1 MERRSLGRFVRPA
14 IILALV
20 FLGTACAAHA
30 PQDYIRHVSGSEA
43 RTASR
48 LFTPVFW
55 IAAAVFFLVEG
66 LVVFAAVKF
75 RDRPGR
81 EEPKQIHGNSALELT
96 WTAIP
101 ALILAVV
108 AVPTVLTIFS
118 VAAKP
123 APNQV
128 KVHVVA
134 HQWWWEYQ
142 YVDTKPEVIT
152 ANELVLP
159 VNKSAYFTL
168 DSVDVIHSFWVP
180 KLAGKQDV
188 VPGRTNTLEFTP
200 FRTGEFYGQCTEYCS
215 LSHANMRLRVI
226 VKTQADFDAWIAQ
239 QQAPAAQPSTTE
251 AQAGQQVFMSNICI
265 TCHTING
272 TQAQGQLGPNLT
284 HFAGRGTFAGSM
296 FDNNAPNVDRWI
308 HETSLLKPGVI
319 MPRFGCGQTNEPP
332 YTGLKCISDA
342 DIQSIVAYLESL
354 Q

>member
-1 MERRSLGRFVRPA
+1 MERRSLGRLVRPA
-14 IILALV
+14 IILSLV

-30 PQDYIRHVSGSEA
+30 PQDYLKNLAGSEA
-43 RTASR
+43 RKANN
-48 LFTPVFW
+48 LFVPVFW
-55 IAAAVFFLVEG
+55 IAAFVFFFVEG
-66 LVVFAAVKF
+66 LIVFAAVKF
-75 RDRPGR
+75 RDRAGR

-108 AVPTVLTIFS
+108 AVPTVLTIFN

-123 APNQV
+123 GPNQV
-128 KVHVVA
+128 KVHVIA

-142 YVDTKPEVIT
+142 YLGTNPEVIT

-159 VNKSAYFTL
+159 VNKPVYFTL

-180 KLAGKQDV
+180 KMAGKQDV

-200 FRTGEFYGQCTEYCS
+200 FETGEFYGQCTEYCS

-226 VKTQADFDAWIAQ
+226 VKSQADYDAWLHE
-239 QQAPAAQPSTTE
+239 QQAPPVQPATPDAQ
-251 AQAGQQVFMSNICI
+251 QGQQIFMSNICI
-265 TCHTING
+265 TCHTIAG

-284 HFAGRGTFAGSM
+284 HFASRGTFAGSM
-296 FDNNAPNVDRWI
+296 FDNTPGNVDRWI

-319 MPRFGCGQTNEPP
+319 MPRFGCGQTTEAP
-332 YTGLKCISDA
+332 YAALKCISDS
-342 DIQSIVAYLESL
+342 DIQAIVAYLESL
-354 Q
+354 K

>member
-1 MERRSLGRFVRPA
+1 MERRRLRRLTRPA
-14 IILALV
+14 LFTTLAIV
-20 FLGTACAAHA
+20 ATACAAHA
-30 PQDYIRHVSGSEA
+30 PQDYTKNVAGSEA
-43 RTASR
+43 TKADN
-48 LFTPVFW
+48 LFKPVFW
-55 IAAAVFFLVEG
+55 IAAFVFFLVEG

-81 EEPKQIHGNSALELT
+81 EEPKQIHGNSVLELT

-123 APNQV
+123 AANQV
-128 KVHVVA
+128 KVHVIA

-142 YVDTKPEVIT
+142 YVGMTPPVTT
-152 ANELVLP
+152 ANELVIP
-159 VNKSAYFTL
+159 VNKPVYFTL

-188 VPGRTNTLEFTP
+188 VPGRTNTLEFTAYK
-200 FRTGEFYGQCTEYCS
+200 TGEYYGQCTEYCS

-226 VKTQADFDAWIAQ
+226 VKSEADYQAWLQQ
-239 QQAPAAQPSTTE
+239 QQAPAAAPQTTD
-251 AQAGQQVFMSNICI
+251 AQQGQQIFMSNICI
-265 TCHTING
+265 QCHTIAG
-272 TQAQGQLGPNLT
+272 TSAQGQIGPNLT
-284 HFAGRGTFAGSM
+284 HFASRGTFAGSM
-296 FDNNAPNVDRWI
+296 FNNTPDAVDLWI

-332 YTGLKCISDA
+332 YRSLTCISD
-342 DIQSIVAYLESL
+342 DQIRSIVAYLESL
-354 Q
+354 K

>member
-1 MERRSLGRFVRPA
+1 V
-14 IILALV
+14 ALV
-20 FLGTACAAHA
+20 LLATACASHA
-30 PQDYIRHVSGSEA
+30 PQDYLHKLAGSEA
-43 RTASR
+43 RSANR
-48 LFTPVFW
+48 LFKPVFW
-55 IAAAVFFLVEG
+55 IAAFVFFLVEG
-66 LVVFAAVKF
+66 LAVFISVKF
-75 RDRPGR
+75 RDRANR
-81 EEPKQIHGNSALELT
+81 DEPKQIHGNSVLELT

-128 KVHVVA
+128 RVHVVA

-142 YVDTKPEVIT
+142 YVGTTPEVIT
-152 ANELVLP
+152 ANELHLP
-159 VNKSAYFTL
+159 VDRAAYFTL

-200 FRTGEFYGQCTEYCS
+200 YETGEFYGQCTEYCS

-226 VKTQADFDAWIAQ
+226 VQSQPDFDAWLKQQQGPPVQPATELAQ
-239 QQAPAAQPSTTE
+239 Q
-251 AQAGQQVFMSNICI
+251 GQQVFMSNICI
-265 TCHTING
+265 TCHTIAG
-272 TQAQGQLGPNLT
+272 TQASGQLGPNLT
-284 HFAGRGTFAGSM
+284 HFASRGTFAGSM
-296 FDNNAPNVDRWI
+296 FDNNASNVDRWI

-332 YTGLKCISDA
+332 YTGLKCISDS
-342 DIQSIVAYLESL
+342 DIQAIVAYLETL
-354 Q
+354 K